1 MKKIFTL
8 LERKNKEKNLLENI
22 ILFIIKNFVHLSSV
36 IVYFV
41 YLIIFNFDNLIIKL
55 FKKLQRPVRVTIIYT
70 MAIIS
75 IINVF
80 DFYNYRNFQ
89 IRKIVTTEQ
98 KVQVAIV
105 DKEVAEE
112 PKEEPKK
119 EKTKCS
125 LNEIECKIYD
135 RAIELGMTHD
145 QALITLSI
153 SKHET
158 GKWTSNAFKN
168 KNNFGG
174 VMKNGSLA
182 IYKTQEEGLDAF
194 ITLLKNYYFGQ
205 GRTTIEKIGEKYCPV
220 GASNDPKGINKN
232 WIPKVTRYYEQYK
245 EKGVFENAK

>member
-1 MKKIFTL
+1 MKKIFKL
-8 LERKNKEKNLLENI
+8 LERKNREKTFLENI
-22 ILFIIKNFVHLSSV
+22 LTFIIKNFVHLSSV
-36 IVYFV
+36 IVYFI

-55 FKKLQRPVRVTIIYT
+55 FKKLQRPVQATIIYA

-75 IINVF
+75 IMNIF

-89 IRKIVTTEQ
+89 IRKIVTAEQ

-105 DKEVAEE
+105 DKEVVEE
-112 PKEEPKK
+112 PKE

-125 LNEIECKIYD
+125 LSEIECKIYN

-158 GKWTSNAFKN
+158 GKWTSKAFKN

-182 IYKTQEEGLDAF
+182 NYKTQDEGLDAF
-194 ITLLKNYYFGQ
+194 ITLLKNYYFGE
-205 GRTTIEKIGEKYCPV
+205 GRTTIEQIGAKYCPV
-220 GASNDPKGINKN
+220 GAKNDPNNLNKN
-232 WIPKVTRYYEQYK
+232 WVPKVTYYYEQYL
-245 EKGVFENAK
+245 EKGEI

>member
-1 MKKIFTL
+1 MKKIFKL
-8 LERKNKEKNLLENI
+8 LERKNKEKSFFENI
-22 ILFIIKNFVHLSSV
+22 LTFIIKNFVHLSSV

-55 FKKLQRPVRVTIIYT
+55 FKKLQRPVQATIIYA

-75 IINVF
+75 IMNVF

-89 IRKIVTTEQ
+89 IRKIITTEQ

-112 PKEEPKK
+112 PKEENP
-119 EKTKCS
+119 KCS
-125 LNEIECKIYD
+125 LSEIECKIYN
-135 RAIELGMTHD
+135 RAIELGLTRE
-145 QALITLSI
+145 QSLIALSI

-158 GKWTSNAFKN
+158 GKWTSKAFKN

-182 IYKTQEEGLDAF
+182 NYKTQDEGLDAF
-194 ITLLKNYYFGQ
+194 ITLLKKYYFGE
-205 GRTTIEKIGEKYCPV
+205 GRNTIEKIGEKYCPV
-220 GASNDPKGINKN
+220 GAENDPNNLNKN
-232 WIPKVTRYYEQYK
+232 WIPKVTHYYEQYL
-245 EKGVFENAK
+245 EKGEI

>member
-1 MKKIFTL
+1 
-8 LERKNKEKNLLENI
+8 
-22 ILFIIKNFVHLSSV
+22 
-36 IVYFV
+36 
-41 YLIIFNFDNLIIKL
+41 
-55 FKKLQRPVRVTIIYT
+55 
-70 MAIIS
+70 MAVIS
-75 IINVF
+75 IMSIF

-89 IRKIVTTEQ
+89 IRKTDNTQ

-112 PKEEPKK
+112 PKEEPKE
-119 EKTKCS
+119 EKPKCS
-125 LNEIECKIYD
+125 LSKIECKIYN

-174 VMKNGSLA
+174 VMKKGSLA
-182 IYKTQEEGLDAF
+182 NYKTQEEGLDAF

-205 GRTTIEKIGEKYCPV
+205 GRNTIKKIGEKYCPV
-220 GASNDPKGINKN
+220 GAKNDPNNLNKN
-232 WIPKVTRYYEQYK
+232 WVPKVTHYYEQYL
-245 EKGVFENAK
+245 EKGEI